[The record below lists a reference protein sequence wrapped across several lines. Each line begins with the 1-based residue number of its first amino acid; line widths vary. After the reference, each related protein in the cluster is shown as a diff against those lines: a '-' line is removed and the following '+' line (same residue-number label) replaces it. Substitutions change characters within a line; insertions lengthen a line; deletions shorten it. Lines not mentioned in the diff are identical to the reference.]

1 VSTLVVFLTNG
12 RSECLAEAVYS
23 RSMKVAVPGE
33 ADFLIVDDSGDPK
46 YREWL
51 SAHFTYR
58 KWWVGYN
65 AQGYDA
71 AMREIWWLAADYDY
85 VFLIE
90 DDFVFNQEVDL
101 GDMIEILRTH
111 PHMAQLVLL
120 RQAWFGNEVQAGGLI
135 PALQAMG
142 HRFEHFG
149 DAGCLHGSPSW
160 LEHRATWSTNPT
172 LFRGREWVLD
182 HPWPVG
188 EGSEYRFGQSLFQTE
203 PETVC
208 AYWGD
213 GSVYVTHQGERK
225 GFGY

>member
-1 VSTLVVFLTNG
+1 MSTLVVFLTNG
-12 RSECLAEAVYS
+12 RRECLHNAVLS
-23 RSMKVAVPGE
+23 REYRVMVPGD
-33 ADFLIVDDSGDPK
+33 ADFVVVDDSGDPE

-51 SAHFTYR
+51 RSRYSGGMY
-58 KWWVGYN
+58 WVGKN

-71 AMREIWWLAADYDY
+71 AMREVWWLAEGYDH

-90 DDFVFNQEVDL
+90 DDFMFNQRVDL
-101 GDMIEILRTH
+101 GDMIRVLDENQDV
-111 PHMAQLVLL
+111 AQLVLL

-135 PALQAMG
+135 PALEAMG
-142 HRFEHFG
+142 HSFTLRGTLDHTYI
-149 DAGCLHGSPSW
+149 A
-160 LEHRATWSTNPT
+160 HRATWSTNPT
-172 LFRGREWVLD
+172 LFRGRQWVLD

-188 EGSEYRFGQSLFQTE
+188 EGSEYRFGQNLFQTE

-213 GSVYVTHQGERK
+213 GTEYVTHAGERK